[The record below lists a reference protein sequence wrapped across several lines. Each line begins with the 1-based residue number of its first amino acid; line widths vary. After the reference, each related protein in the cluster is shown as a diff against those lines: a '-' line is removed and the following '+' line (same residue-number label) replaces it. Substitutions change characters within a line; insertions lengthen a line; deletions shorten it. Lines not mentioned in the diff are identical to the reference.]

1 MIKKLL
7 GVLLF
12 LSLTFV
18 GKSQLVVDNTL
29 TPQQLVNSV
38 LMGNGVNAFNITYS
52 GGTNTIGRFTATG
65 TNLGMSAG
73 VILKTGDIAGAVG
86 PNDQGGEG
94 TSGSLLGDPDLDM
107 LTTNATD
114 DATILEFDFVPSSD
128 SVSFRYIFASEEYNE
143 YVCSQFNDVFGFFL
157 SGPGISGPYS
167 NNAINI
173 ALIPNSTMPVSI
185 GTVNN
190 GNIGANGNAA
200 TCTPGGMVNSQ
211 YFVDNDAS
219 GENWIQFDGFTV
231 VLVASA
237 NVICGDTFHIK
248 MAISDVVDASF
259 DSGVFLEAESFSSR
273 GVNITT
279 QTLSGDSVVSEGCTG
294 AGFIFTRVDT
304 TVVDTISMVISG
316 NAIAGIDYDAFPD
329 TIIFPIGVDTIII
342 PINTIQDNVYE
353 GTDTLITTVSF
364 VTECGNTI
372 IRQGIIYIVDTI
384 LITSAPDTFIV
395 QCNTDSFFVTVTP
408 QNGNPPFSYVWA
420 TGETNDTIWLH
431 STQDTF
437 TTVTITDFCGNT
449 SGIDTVYIAFQLLPP
464 LSLNLQSGLLSDT
477 LYCNTDFV
485 IPDAGAAGGLGP
497 ITYLWNNGD
506 NSQFPFYFIDTTQY
520 ISVSIL
526 DQCGVSLSDSILI
539 SFLTPPPPVISL
551 IGSDTSLSCPFQT
564 PLLIGANVNYPGTF
578 DYTWSNGSQDF
589 VVDSIASIT
598 ASQLVSDEY
607 YVSVFECNR
616 TTNSDTISVS
626 ITIPPPPIV
635 SISGGQTVN
644 CSGDTLHLNAVVT
657 NGSPSYNYNWAG
669 TNSSIPVPSNGSSVI
684 ATISTAS
691 QIDVFV
697 TDQCHSTP
705 VQATTVIN
713 ITPPPPIVISLQ
725 DTAVVCPGDSI
736 RLEAQIVSGVGPFTY
751 DWPINPGSNDSIYCQ
766 VGGIDTTTYIVFK
779 AKGACGTQ
787 ATDSLLLTV
796 PIYPAI
802 SISSS
807 NDTAICTNDTIYL
820 TSTFAGG
827 AGNYVPSWWLG
838 SDSIVSS
845 NTLNYT
851 NSTSDTLQFIMK
863 VLDGCGNSAEDTIQI
878 EFIPCDIEVTNV
890 MTPNGDGINDYL
902 IFNFAEYFENNKLV
916 VYDRWGIK
924 VFESD
929 NYKNDWNGGKQLEG
943 TYFWVLTPTTTPQGP
958 FKGFV
963 LLLRDK

>member
-1 MIKKLL
+1 MFKNLL
-7 GVLLF
+7 LVLLF
-12 LSLTFV
+12 LSFSFI

-29 TPQQLVNSV
+29 TPQQLVNNV

-52 GGTNTIGRFTATG
+52 GGNNTIGRFTATG
-65 TNLGMSAG
+65 TNLGMSSG
-73 VILKTGDIAGAVG
+73 VLLKTGDIAGAVG

-94 TSGSLLGDPDLDM
+94 SAGSLLGDADLDM

-190 GNIGANGNAA
+190 GNVGANGDAL

-219 GENWIQFDGFTV
+219 GQDWVQFDGFTV

-248 MAISDVVDASF
+248 MAVSDVVDASF

-279 QTLSGDSVVSEGCTG
+279 QTLSGDSVVSEGCAG
-294 AGFIFTRVDT
+294 AGFLFTRVDT
-304 TVVDTISMVISG
+304 TVVDTVSMVISG
-316 NAIAGIDYDAFPD
+316 SAIAGIDYVDFPD
-329 TIIFPIGVDTIII
+329 TIIFPIGVDTVIVPII
-342 PINTIQDNVYE
+342 TIQDNINE
-353 GTDTLITTVSF
+353 GTDSLITTVSF

-372 IRQGIIYIVDTI
+372 VRQGVIYIVDTV

-408 QNGNPPFSYVWA
+408 QNGNPPFTYQWA
-420 TGETNDTIWLH
+420 NGETNDTIWLH

-449 SGIDTVYIAFQLLPP
+449 SGIDTVHIAFQLLPP
-464 LSLNLQSGLLSDT
+464 LNLNLQSGLLSDT
-477 LYCNTDFV
+477 LYCNTDFA
-485 IPDAGAAGGLGP
+485 IPDAGATGGLGP
-497 ITYLWNNGD
+497 ITYQWNNGD
-506 NSQFPFYFIDTTQY
+506 NAQFPFYFIDSTQY
-520 ISVSIL
+520 IAVRIT
-526 DQCGVSLSDSILI
+526 DQCGVSLADSILI
-539 SFLTPPPPVISL
+539 SFIVPTAPVISL
-551 IGSDTSLSCPFQT
+551 IGTDTALSCPFGQ
-564 PLLIGANVNYPGTF
+564 PFVIGANVTYPGTF
-578 DYTWSNGSQDF
+578 SYTWSNGSQDF
-589 VVDSIASIT
+589 GVDTIASIT
-598 ASQLVSDEY
+598 ANQLVTDDY

-616 TTNSDTISVS
+616 TTYSDTITVT
-626 ITIPPPPIV
+626 ITVPPPPTV
-635 SISGGQTVN
+635 SISGSQSVYCPSDTV
-644 CSGDTLHLNAVVT
+644 HLTAVVT
-657 NGSPSYNYNWAG
+657 NGSPDYTYNWSG
-669 TNSSIPVPSNGSSVI
+669 TNNSIPVPSNDSVVI
-684 ATISTAS
+684 ATINAAS
-691 QIDVFV
+691 QVQVFV

-705 VQATTVIN
+705 VQATTVIS
-713 ITPPPPIVISLQ
+713 ISTPVPLVISLQ
-725 DTAVVCPGDSI
+725 DTAIICPGDSI
-736 RLEAQIVSGVGPFTY
+736 RLEAQISSGIGPFTY
-751 DWPINPGSNDSIYCQ
+751 DWPIIPGTNDSIFCI
-766 VGGIDTTTYIVFK
+766 VSDIDTSTYIVFN
-779 AKGACGTQ
+779 AKGRCGTQ

-796 PIYPAI
+796 PEYPPI
-802 SISSS
+802 SITATG
-807 NDTAICTNDTIYL
+807 DTSICVYDTINL
-820 TSTFAGG
+820 QSLFSGG
-827 AGNYVPSWWLG
+827 NGSYTASWWLG
-838 SDSIVSS
+838 SDSIGGS
-845 NTLNYT
+845 NTLSYT
-851 NSTSDTLQFIMK
+851 YPSSDTLQFLIRAM
-863 VLDGCGNSAEDTIQI
+863 DGCGNSSVDTVEIS
-878 EFIPCDIEVTNV
+878 FIPCDIEVTNV
-890 MTPNGDGINDYL
+890 MTPNGDGINDNL
-902 IFNFAEYFENNKLV
+902 IFKFADYFDNNKLV

-929 NYKNDWNGGKQLEG
+929 NYKNDWNGGKLLEG